1 MQRTPASPEIT
12 QGLDWYKAKLKQDRD
27 GDVADEFLL
36 ERSDKSTKGPDKG
49 LKVQLCWLLFPH
61 ICHSEHGVFCAV
73 QPQKRHLKQPADSNV
88 LVEGGNVY
96 VVPNA

>member
-1 MQRTPASPEIT
+1 MDLCKVLLRCA

-49 LKVQLCWLLFPH
+49 LQVNQC
-61 ICHSEHGVFCAV
+61 
-73 QPQKRHLKQPADSNV
+73 
-88 LVEGGNVY
+88 
-96 VVPNA
+96 